1 VGSIAYLVF
10 DIGSYIATGTT
21 QNRPKNATGAYIGAY
36 ILSTNSNGLYNHITK
51 QHENNTY

>member
-1 VGSIAYLVF
+1 MGSIAYLVF